1 MKEQARRL
9 ASLLRQPYDS
19 PAEAMVRMVE
29 AAFMIERLLLE
40 LETKEDLNADRQ
52 A

>member
-1 MKEQARRL
+1 MKDQARKL
-9 ASLLRQPYDS
+9 AYLLRQPFET

-29 AAFMIERLLLE
+29 AAFMIERLLIE
-40 LETKEDLNADRQ
+40 LETRDEIDANRQ

>member
-1 MKEQARRL
+1 MKEQARKL
-9 ASLLRQPYDS
+9 AYLLRQPFET

-40 LETKEDLNADRQ
+40 LETKEELDADRQ

>member
-1 MKEQARRL
+1 MKDQARKL
-9 ASLLRQPYDS
+9 AYLLRQPYDS

-29 AAFMIERLLLE
+29 AAFMIERLLIE
-40 LETKEDLNADRQ
+40 LETRDEIDANRQ

>member
-29 AAFMIERLLLE
+29 AAFMIERLLIE
-40 LETKEDLNADRQ
+40 LETRDEIDANRQ